1 MQIQSIATSPA
12 PKLDERPVAMTGQA
26 AVAGRKSPETPSAP
40 PNREE
45 VSNAVKKL
53 NEAMPPSAQSL
64 EFEIDQDS
72 KEIIVKVIDQ
82 STKELIRQ
90 MPTEEA
96 LERAKAIDKMQGLLI
111 KQTA

>member
-1 MQIQSIATSPA
+1 
-12 PKLDERPVAMTGQA
+12 
-26 AVAGRKSPETPSAP
+26 
-40 PNREE
+40 
-45 VSNAVKKL
+45 
-53 NEAMPPSAQSL
+53 MPPSAQSL

-72 KEIIVKVIDQ
+72 KDIIVKVIDQ
-82 STKELIRQ
+82 RTRELIRQ